1 MPSISQYHRDVSDP
15 VIPAETEAGGEGV
28 GDSGKRPTETHS
40 PKQKNSPNTPLR
52 RSRFAPRPCL
62 ICSRSFT
69 PDRETAR
76 FCSEKHQIEWQNS
89 QPEHPVIPKV
99 SAQHPRALELRD
111 KRTQLVLLEKADPYT
126 YGFVPD
132 HWELANRVWGE
143 CSELLISGGNRA
155 GKTLWAARRVVDT
168 LLAKENCNVLCCHTS
183 NATSVTVQQPAI
195 YHYLPIALRQTKKG
209 KIHYLNYSR
218 KNGFT
223 DGSFILPNGSRCDFL
238 NYTQSE
244 NTIEGREADLIW
256 CDELVPQSW
265 VDTLR
270 YRLVTRRGKLLVT
283 QTPLEGVA
291 SVYREFTG
299 GGAITEWK
307 EGDLLKGKQGLP
319 GWPVGKAPR
328 VMRLEKAHRST
339 VFFFSEDN
347 PYNPFSEMKSKLVGA
362 PMGQVLTRAYGWAS
376 DNIGKAFARFRPET
390 HCIPRSKIP
399 DGGTLYM
406 VCDPAGSR
414 NWFCLWMLVYEDG
427 RKVIVKEFP
436 DFAGFGEWALP
447 SEKADGKAGPAQTL
461 EAGRSVGEYRQLF
474 RSIEE
479 ELGYGEPVMRLIDPR
494 AGGSPALSN
503 EGGTTLIDL
512 IAEPGDDE
520 GMAFVPAP
528 GVPVDQRIAAI
539 NSDLSYDSTKPMTA
553 MNEPKLYIADDCH
566 NLIWCLSEHTGRDGQ
581 KGASKDP
588 IDCLGMLLI
597 SKVEHI
603 GPNGLQ
609 SWGGGTY

>member
-1 MPSISQYHRDVSDP
+1 MTP
-15 VIPAETEAGGEGV
+15 TTGGEGV
-28 GDSGKRPTETHS
+28 GGSTAGQSATLPPNE
-40 PKQKNSPNTPLR
+40 KNSAIQALK
-52 RSRFAPRPCL
+52 RSKFDSRKCY
-62 ICSRSFT
+62 ICGTKFV
-69 PDRETAR
+69 PDRETSR
-76 FCSEKHQIEWQNS
+76 FCSEPCNIRWWNE
-89 QPEHPVIPKV
+89 QPQHPVIPKV
-99 SAQHPRALELRD
+99 RADHPRAVELRD
-111 KRTQLVLLEKADPYT
+111 QRTQLCLLEKADPYV
-126 YGFVPD
+126 YGYVPD
-132 HWELANRVWGE
+132 HWEVANRVWGE

-155 GKTLWAARRVVDT
+155 GKTLWAARRVVET
-168 LLAKENCNVLCCHTS
+168 LLSKENCNVLCCHTS

-195 YHYLPIALRQTKKG
+195 YNYLPVSLRATKKG

-265 VDTLR
+265 IDTLR

-291 SVYREFTG
+291 SVYKEFTG
-299 GGAITEWK
+299 GAAIKAWADGE
-307 EGDLLKGKQGLP
+307 LVKGKQALP

-328 VMRLEKAHRST
+328 VMRLEKQNRST

-347 PYNPFSEMKSKLVGA
+347 PYNPWDEMKSKLVGA
-362 PMGQVLTRAYGWAS
+362 PVGQILTRAYGWAS

-390 HCIPRSKIP
+390 HCIPRDKVP
-399 DGGTLYM
+399 PGGTLYM
-406 VCDPAGSR
+406 VCDPAGAR

-427 RKVIVKEFP
+427 RKVVVREFP
-436 DFAGFGEWALP
+436 DFQGYGEWALA
-447 SEKADGKAGPAQTL
+447 SEKADGKSGPAQTL
-461 EAGRSVGEYRQLF
+461 EAGRSVGEYRALF
-474 RSIEE
+474 RQIEE

-494 AGGSPALSN
+494 AGGSPALSQ
-503 EGGTTLIDL
+503 EGGTTLVDL
-512 IAEPGDDE
+512 IAESGDDE

-528 GVPVDQRIAAI
+528 GVPVDQRTAAI
-539 NSDLSYDSTKPMTA
+539 NSSLSYDSTKPLTA
-553 MNEPKLYIADDCH
+553 LNEPKLYIVDDCH

-603 GPNGLQ
+603 GPEGLQ